1 MIDVIIYSQNN
12 HNDTIKS
19 KRDVMS
25 EQNASLMSKIKEAIW
40 NIDPN
45 RILNDVHVHGVE
57 ASSLVDLAHRP
68 DIYPRLQPLM
78 NQYVKTASRYSA
90 LTGAS
95 SGFGGF
101 VSAVTFAS
109 VDLVNIAAQLYR
121 LNQKLALVH
130 GHDITNAE
138 LQHQLQQIYLQAL
151 GFDEQAQ
158 EVILGKIKID
168 QNVLGHEAVKSFSV
182 QLVKEVA
189 KHLAVKLSRKQAAK
203 VIPFLGAAV
212 GGGANYWFTQRSGK
226 AMIQAYQQ
234 FYFADCARIP
244 EKV

>member
-1 MIDVIIYSQNN
+1 MSQSN
-12 HNDTIKS
+12 T
-19 KRDVMS
+19 
-25 EQNASLMSKIKEAIW
+25 SLMGKIKEAIW

-45 RILNDVHVHGVE
+45 RILNDAHVQGID

-68 DIYPRLQPLM
+68 DIYPRLQQLM
-78 NQYVKTASRYSA
+78 NQYVKSASRYSA
-90 LTGAS
+90 VTGAS

-130 GHDITNAE
+130 GLDITNVE
-138 LQHQLQQIYLQAL
+138 LQPQLQQIYLQSL
-151 GFDEQAQ
+151 GFDAKAQ
-158 EVILGKIKID
+158 EVILGKVKID

-226 AMIQAYQQ
+226 AMMEAYQQ
-234 FYFADCARIP
+234 LYFADLERIS

>member
-1 MIDVIIYSQNN
+1 MSQSN
-12 HNDTIKS
+12 T
-19 KRDVMS
+19 
-25 EQNASLMSKIKEAIW
+25 SLMGKIKEAIW

-45 RILNDVHVHGVE
+45 RILNDAHVQGIE

-68 DIYPRLQPLM
+68 DIYPRLQQLM
-78 NQYVKTASRYSA
+78 NQYVKNASRYSA

-130 GHDITNAE
+130 GLDITNVE
-138 LQHQLQQIYLQAL
+138 LQPQLQQIYLQSL
-151 GFDEQAQ
+151 GFDAKAQ
-158 EVILGKIKID
+158 EVILGKVKID

-226 AMIQAYQQ
+226 AMMDAYQRL
-234 FYFADCARIP
+234 YFSDLERIS

>member
-1 MIDVIIYSQNN
+1 
-12 HNDTIKS
+12 
-19 KRDVMS
+19 MS
-25 EQNASLMSKIKEAIW
+25 ELNAGLMRKIKEAIW

-45 RILNDVHVHGVE
+45 RILHDVHGHGVA
-57 ASSLVDLAHRP
+57 ASSLVDLAHRS

-109 VDLVNIAAQLYR
+109 ADLVNIAAQLYR

-130 GHDITNAE
+130 GQDITHAA
-138 LQHQLQQIYLQAL
+138 LQHRLQQIYLQSL
-151 GFDEQAQ
+151 GFNDKAQ
-158 EVILGKIKID
+158 EVILGKVKID
-168 QNVLGHEAVKSFSV
+168 QNVLGHEAVKSFAV

-203 VIPFLGAAV
+203 VIPLLGAAV
-212 GGGANYWFTQRSGK
+212 GGGANYWFTQRSGQ

-234 FYFADCARIP
+234 FYCAERAGISEP
-244 EKV
+244 M